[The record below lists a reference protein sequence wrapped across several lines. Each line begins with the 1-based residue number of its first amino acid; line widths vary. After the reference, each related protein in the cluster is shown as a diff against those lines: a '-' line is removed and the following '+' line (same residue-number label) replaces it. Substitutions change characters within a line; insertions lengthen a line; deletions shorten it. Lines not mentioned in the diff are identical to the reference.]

1 MDEAPPGGQRPRH
14 PGRGLALFGEVRIVQ
29 YHHPIP
35 QARFCDQLL
44 HPLALEI
51 FLVALYLGEK
61 LSHIPIAKGEF
72 TRFDFRDLIMLV
84 AIHILQLDLAIM
96 GRIIGRITD
105 GMRLAAMA
113 SAFQLTVAPHLWDSA
128 LLFAAGLQLAAVSPN
143 CTILAYTLGLNP
155 MLHELVPESPT
166 VRHGSMYMPDRRGL
180 GVTLNHEF
188 VQKYRVP

>member
-14 PGRGLALFGEVRIVQ
+14 PGRGLALFGEARIVQ

-44 HPLALEI
+44 HPLALAI

-61 LSHIPIAKGEF
+61 LSHIPIAKGKF

-96 GRIIGRITD
+96 GRITE
-105 GMRLAAMA
+105 GMRPMMA
-113 SAFQLTVAPHLWDSA
+113 SAFQLTVAPHLWGSA

-155 MLHELVPESPT
+155 MLHQLVPESPT

-180 GVTLNHEF
+180 GVTRNREF